1 MVIDTEFRPSRVMP
15 ACRERNSGEERT
27 MGKMLQIPV
36 FTQTMIWTLVVMT
49 LLIGWYPSEVR
60 AMLAPPVSTMPEP
73 ALGSNRAA
81 DLQKIQRVLESKVVQ
96 QRLEDFG
103 LTPDEVTARLTRLSD
118 DQLHQMATQVDALIP
133 GGDAGLGI
141 VIALL
146 VIAILAVILVY
157 LLGHRIVVTKEGE
170 SK

>member
-1 MVIDTEFRPSRVMP
+1 MLVPP
-15 ACRERNSGEERT
+15 A
-27 MGKMLQIPV
+27 
-36 FTQTMIWTLVVMT
+36 
-49 LLIGWYPSEVR
+49 
-60 AMLAPPVSTMPEP
+60 STMPEP

-81 DLQKIQRVLESKVVQ
+81 DLQNIQRVLESKVVQ

-118 DQLHQMATQVDALIP
+118 DQVHQMATQVDALLP

-157 LLGHRIVVTKEGE
+157 LLGHRIVITKEGE